1 MARQTTADAMSQAML
16 SNVIEKLS
24 GNDLN
29 DVVKEAK
36 NYINMFESGTKKVK
50 EGFGGTLGMLYI
62 LQALALR
69 VMSDEKNDTSIRQ
82 KSEEKI
88 KKALAMADKQGE
100 EDQEFANKLI
110 EIIQTPEKA
119 DRSLIKQ
126 FLDASMTPT
135 KATRKSS
142 SNISF
147 TDWIY
152 NLDIK
157 ERLIMMGVGILACA
171 LGALFAFLMLRIPI
185 KFFAF
190 LTVIPCYLLIY
201 AGLDG
206 WDWMS
211 EYDIATVGGF
221 IKAFCFLIL
230 AFTGVGTIAVLYWIG
245 KGTLDHLGL

>member
-36 NYINMFESGTKKVK
+36 NYINMFESGKKKVK

-147 TDWIY
+147 LPPLNHKTQ
-152 NLDIK
+152 
-157 ERLIMMGVGILACA
+157 
-171 LGALFAFLMLRIPI
+171 
-185 KFFAF
+185 
-190 LTVIPCYLLIY
+190 LLIHNSQVLTSS
-201 AGLDG
+201 GL
-206 WDWMS
+206 
-211 EYDIATVGGF
+211 ATFFTVGRNRY
-221 IKAFCFLIL
+221 KSTHLISIW
-230 AFTGVGTIAVLYWIG
+230 FS
-245 KGTLDHLGL
+245 TLPMAGGDLSRK